1 MSDIIKLLPDSVANQ
16 IAAGEV
22 VQRPASVVK
31 ELLENAVDAGATEI
45 QLILKDAGSTL
56 IQVIDNGGG
65 MTESDARM
73 SFERHAT
80 SKITKADDLYS
91 IRTLGFRGEALASI
105 AAVAQVEM
113 RTRAKDFELGTE
125 LIVEASRVKS
135 QSPCSAPVG
144 TSVAVKNLFF
154 NVPARRKFLKTYHTE
169 LRHAMDEFIRVA
181 LVNNNITFSFISDGK
196 TLYHLHKS
204 NLKQRIVGVLG
215 KEYNERL
222 LPIDAKTEY
231 VSISG
236 FVGKPEFSKKSKGE
250 QFFFVNNR
258 FIRSPFL
265 HHSVEKAYKE
275 LLPENSYP
283 AYCIFF
289 EIAPEDI
296 DINIHPTKTEIKFTN
311 EQMVYAFL
319 SATVKRSLG
328 QFSITPSLDFDDN
341 PGISIIPGRHQ
352 TPTAPPTIRV
362 NPDYNPFDVRTTGGL
377 KREPAKEEL
386 DDPDYM
392 DKLFG
397 KPEEASALT
406 KLETEAY
413 APIGQVIAPNWEEDS
428 HDDAPQSGFLQI
440 GVQYI
445 VTNVKSGMMLIHQQR
460 AFERIFFER
469 YLKKNETKDC
479 SCQRLMFPKTIELNP
494 AEIVKM
500 NEILPEMKLS
510 GFDVA
515 DFGQHT
521 FIIHGIPASLPPDS
535 DPEKI
540 VRDLIETEDIGIK
553 NAEHNGCQRV
563 ALFLARLV
571 AAKKRTK
578 MTEEA
583 INNLVNELFAT
594 SMPTTAPD
602 GSAIIKILPIEELDK
617 LL

>member
-31 ELLENAVDAGATEI
+31 ELLENSVDARATDI
-45 QLILKDAGSTL
+45 QLILKEAGSTL

-80 SKITKADDLYS
+80 SKIAKADDLFS
-91 IRTLGFRGEALASI
+91 IKTLGFRGEALASI

-113 RTRAKDFELGTE
+113 RTRTEKFELGTE
-125 LIVEASRVKS
+125 IIIEASRVKS
-135 QSPCSAPVG
+135 QSPCSTTVG
-144 TSVAVKNLFF
+144 TSIAVKNLFF
-154 NVPARRKFLKTYHTE
+154 NVPARRKFLKSYHTE
-169 LRHAMDEFIRVA
+169 LHHAIDEFVRIA
-181 LVNNNITFSFISDGK
+181 LVNNDITFSLISDGK

-204 NLKQRIVGVLG
+204 NLKQRIVGILG

-222 LPIDAKTEY
+222 LPVEAKTDY

-236 FVGKPEFSKKSKGE
+236 FIGKPEYSKKSRGE
-250 QFFFVNNR
+250 QFFFVNRR

-319 SATVKRSLG
+319 SATVKKSLG
-328 QFSITPSLDFDDN
+328 QFNITPSIDFDDN
-341 PGISIIPGRHQ
+341 PGINIIPGKH
-352 TPTAPPTIRV
+352 TPASPPSIRI
-362 NPDYNPFDVRTTGGL
+362 NPDYDPFAIKTSGGL
-377 KREPAKEEL
+377 KKEPTKEDL
-386 DDPDYM
+386 NDPDYL

-397 KPEEASALT
+397 TPENVSALIR
-406 KLETEAY
+406 LENENY
-413 APIGQVIAPNWEEDS
+413 APVQQVITPNWEDDDS
-428 HDDAPQSGFLQI
+428 EEIPQSGFLQI
-440 GVQYI
+440 GTEYI
-445 VTNVKSGMMLIHQQR
+445 VTNVKSGMMLIRQQR
-460 AFERIFFER
+460 AFERILFER
-469 YLKKNETKDC
+469 NLKKRETKDC

-494 AEIVKM
+494 VETVKM
-500 NEILPEMKLS
+500 NALLPEMKEM

-515 DFGQHT
+515 DFGQNT
-521 FIIHGIPASLPPDS
+521 FIIHGIPAALSPDI
-535 DPEKI
+535 DPEKMI
-540 VRDLIETEDIGIK
+540 HELIETEDIGIK
-553 NAEHNGCQRV
+553 NVENNNGHRV
-563 ALFLARLV
+563 ALFLARFV
-571 AAKKRTK
+571 AAKKKGK

-583 INNLVNELFAT
+583 INNLINELFAT
-594 SMPTTAPD
+594 SMPTMTPD
-602 GSAIIKILPIEELDK
+602 GSLIIKILSIEELSK